1 MSDQIALGA
10 RGCPCGRSFAP
21 LTTLEGRQEDVLE
34 LPTATGGRTRVHPNL
49 FHRLLDDVSVAGWQV
64 TQRSDR
70 LQVHLAGLPRGHTPE
85 SVHAAVAAALTEAGV
100 LNIPVENSVV
110 AELERTRLGK
120 VSLVTALKPSTDR

>member
-1 MSDQIALGA
+1 M
-10 RGCPCGRSFAP
+10 
-21 LTTLEGRQEDVLE
+21 LE

-70 LQVHLAGLPRGHTPE
+70 LQVHLAGLTRGHTPE